1 MSLLGCVVPKLF
13 RSRFSPELLVQDMKL
28 NRRKVHWIIRQK
40 LKGASSKEIARD
52 MKVSRRRIEQIWK
65 YFQENRRE
73 PIIGDGVGRPRKSYD
88 ETEASIVKDAY
99 QQFRFG
105 ARMLEVVI
113 KKVYKTK
120 IPHNRIHMYLLS
132 QGLSVQDPKKQ
143 KRRKWVR
150 YEREHSM
157 SAGHIDWLEDDQT
170 GLKVCVIL
178 DDASRKILAGGEF
191 PSINTENSIH
201 VIDQLVENYWWLCPM
216 RELIMD
222 HGSEFG
228 AHRIHEDGSWDGN
241 FKQHLEKY
249 GIKPIL
255 ARVKHPQ
262 TNGKLER
269 WFQEYRR
276 HRSAFSSFDE
286 FIEWYNNRPH
296 GSLDFE
302 RLETPEQAFRR
313 KMPLEAYFGMGHKLF
328 GL

>member
-1 MSLLGCVVPKLF
+1 
-13 RSRFSPELLVQDMKL
+13 
-28 NRRKVHWIIRQK
+28 
-40 LKGASSKEIARD
+40 

-191 PSINTENSIH
+191 PTINTGNSIH
-201 VIDQLVENYWWLCPM
+201 VIDQL
-216 RELIMD
+216 
-222 HGSEFG
+222 
-228 AHRIHEDGSWDGN
+228 
-241 FKQHLEKY
+241 
-249 GIKPIL
+249 
-255 ARVKHPQ
+255 
-262 TNGKLER
+262 
-269 WFQEYRR
+269 
-276 HRSAFSSFDE
+276 
-286 FIEWYNNRPH
+286 
-296 GSLDFE
+296 
-302 RLETPEQAFRR
+302 
-313 KMPLEAYFGMGHKLF
+313 
-328 GL
+328 